1 MITGSKQIH
10 NEKTANSFTL
20 IILSVT
26 AAHIVFLYIAGYF
39 SISLIS
45 DDYLNFISASIST
58 LSEKFSGSVPYYSHY
73 HFRPLWFLSIEFS
86 IYVNSLLQL
95 SKDNFILYRIE
106 NLIYFYAFV
115 MLAAVF
121 FKKLTA
127 NNFLSVIFFITCILY
142 PCNLNSICWTAGRVD
157 LMCGIFIMSA
167 LIFSFG
173 YFRSGKMSDFIF
185 ALIFLFMS
193 LCTKETSVIIPFV
206 TLVIFFISK
215 AEYSYRNLR
224 NLILFEL
231 AILTIYLLF
240 KIFFIGN
247 SPSEVIS
254 IYGNN
259 GLFNIGGVMLRAFIS
274 LMIPYDYLSL
284 QYNLSVFD
292 FTLISYIAILLLT
305 AVSLFF
311 SMNRFDFRK
320 YLPYVAAM
328 LVLSVMPNLIA
339 GYFRPQLI
347 LIPFVVTVLSLF
359 LVVSKYGN
367 IYKAVKMLFILIIA
381 YWSFLSFNLVKDW
394 NFAGQNSIKD
404 IKELCKADLK
414 FREGSKIFIIGLP
427 SRYRQ
432 ASMLDYASGPFNYWC
447 GKGFTFENKIT
458 DFIHTGALD
467 ENSLNSELRISIL
480 SGKEFDITATGKT
493 QYLLK
498 LDITGNEFKDKEAE
512 IIFSEFNSFGK
523 PVKARVK
530 FFSDDSEVYIFS
542 EGKISRA
549 GI

>member
-1 MITGSKQIH
+1 MITGSKQNH

-45 DDYLNFISASIST
+45 DDYLNFISSSIST
-58 LSEKFSGSVPYYSHY
+58 LSEKFSGSVPFYSHY
-73 HFRPLWFLSIEFS
+73 HFRPLWFLSIELS

-95 SKDNFILYRIE
+95 SKDNFVLYRTE
-106 NLIYFYAFV
+106 NLIYFYVFIF
-115 MLAAVF
+115 LAAVF
-121 FKKLTA
+121 LRKLSD
-127 NNFLSVIFFITCILY
+127 NNFLSIIFFIACIFY

-157 LMCGIFIMSA
+157 LLCGIFIMSA

-173 YFRSGKMSDFIF
+173 YFRSGKIPDFIL
-185 ALIFLFMS
+185 ALIFLFMA
-193 LCTKETSVIIPFV
+193 LCTKETSVMIPFV

-215 AEYSYRNLR
+215 EGFTLR
-224 NLILFEL
+224 NLKNLILCEFV
-231 AILTIYLLF
+231 ILIIYLLF
-240 KIFFIGN
+240 KIYFIGN
-247 SPSEVIS
+247 SPSEVVS

-259 GLFNIGGVMLRAFIS
+259 GLFNTGGVLLRAFTS

-292 FTLISYIAILLLT
+292 FTLISYLAILLLT

-311 SMNRFDFRK
+311 FLNRFHLLK
-320 YLPYVAAM
+320 YLPCVAAV
-328 LVLSVMPNLIA
+328 LILSVIPNLIA

-367 IYKAVKMLFILIIA
+367 ISMHVKPLIILIIA
-381 YWSFLSFNLVKDW
+381 YWSVLSFNLVKDW
-394 NFAGQNSIKD
+394 NFAGQISMKD

-414 FREGSKIFIIGLP
+414 FREDSKIFIIGLP

-432 ASMLDYASGPFNYWC
+432 TSLLDYASGTYNYWC

-467 ENSLNSELRISIL
+467 ENSLNSELKISIL

-498 LDITGNEFKDKEAE
+498 LDITGNQFKDTEAE